1 MAQRRLAPFVLLET
15 TQVLTAVASGM
26 SYIVVPWL
34 LLDLTGSALL
44 AGLVTAAKGV
54 IAFVVFPIAG
64 TFVDR
69 VGRRRVAIIADALVA
84 IIAMMLPILSGLWG
98 PTVALIATV
107 TVLGSAFEP
116 PGFTARKALIA
127 NTAQAGH
134 LTLERANGIHESI
147 RGLGWI
153 GGPAIGSL
161 AVAIVGAENSFWV
174 IGGGFALSMVVTCF
188 IRITH
193 RVDGE
198 TDLDESSDGFFR
210 DTIDGFRALGRDRAL
225 LLLITFWVI
234 LDIVYIPSE
243 EIVLPFYFS
252 QQDDP
257 VGLGIVISSMVLGGT
272 IGALFFEVLLR
283 RMAIPTMIRWC
294 VLVCCTVLLAMA
306 LFPPVWLFALIGFA
320 IGLTWGPM
328 NPLLA
333 YLVQRRFP
341 SNIQGR
347 VFGVQLAMFS
357 IAPPLALPIVGA
369 LVERFGPQ
377 PVYLVQMVA
386 TFILAIAVV
395 FMPILKDLEL
405 KGPGLH
411 LGDLSGTGVT
421 ATRAGRSSSTN
432 ENNA

>member
-1 MAQRRLAPFVLLET
+1 MAPRRLAPFVLLET

-69 VGRRRVAIIADALVA
+69 VGRRRVAIIADALAA
-84 IIAMMLPILSGLWG
+84 ITAMMLPVLSLVWG

-107 TVLGSAFEP
+107 TILGAAFEP
-116 PGFTARKALIA
+116 PGFTARKSLIA
-127 NTAQAGH
+127 NTAQSGN

-161 AVAIVGAENSFWV
+161 AVAIVGPENSFWV
-174 IGGGFALSMVVTCF
+174 IGTGFALSMIVTCF

-193 RVDGE
+193 SVDGE
-198 TDLDESSDGFFR
+198 SDLDESPDGFFR
-210 DTIDGFRALGRDRAL
+210 ETIDGFRALGRDRAL
-225 LLLITFWVI
+225 LLLIIFWVI

-243 EIVLPFYFS
+243 EIVLPYYFT
-252 QQDDP
+252 QQNDP

-272 IGALFFEVLLR
+272 VGALLFEFLLR
-283 RMAIPTMIRWC
+283 RMSIPTMIRWC

-306 LFPPVWLFALIGFA
+306 FFPPVWLFALIGFS
-320 IGLTWGPM
+320 IGITWGPM
-328 NPLLA
+328 NPLLG

-341 SNIQGR
+341 SSIQGR
-347 VFGVQLAMFS
+347 VFGVQLALFS
-357 IAPPLALPIVGA
+357 VAPPLALPIVGA

-395 FMPILKDLEL
+395 FMPILKDLEQD
-405 KGPGLH
+405 KPGLH
-411 LGDLSGTGVT
+411 LGDLTKPRSRPTRVGT
-421 ATRAGRSSSTN
+421 SSSDS
-432 ENNA
+432 AS